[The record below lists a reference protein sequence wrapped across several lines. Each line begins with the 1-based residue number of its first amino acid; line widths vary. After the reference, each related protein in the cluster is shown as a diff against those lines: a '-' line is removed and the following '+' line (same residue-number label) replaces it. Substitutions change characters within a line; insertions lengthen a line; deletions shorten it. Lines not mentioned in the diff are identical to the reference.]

1 MVSVVDIET
10 DPIETDTDSDE
21 LQELDIAH
29 SDSDDDELYHYGVK
43 NQKWGNRRYQNHD
56 GSLTP
61 LGRIHYGVGEA
72 RERVGTSLRKTF
84 NPTDDDLREKRDKA
98 QAAYDRRRLKN
109 EIRELRGKDK
119 KVSDMTDQEIIDE
132 INRHRN
138 EAALKALRSDSK
150 HSPLTAAVKKAT
162 TDAIAR
168 AAGNTVQSVLGNVGS
183 NLSEAFD
190 TEANKLKREAQMV
203 KDRETIEK
211 AGKKSAA
218 DKADEAQKI
227 AKAKRDKTEAELQER
242 ALNGDED
249 AKRKL
254 HNYKN
259 AAKGNYKPEPDPIE
273 DPSWVDV
280 EGDTTTT
287 YTPPPSNQNANRSSN
302 TRYDTVTVG
311 DEGDVYEV
319 PDNRNNSRSR
329 NRPYRNVED
338 VYDSHSDESYSSIED
353 AEYEEVGDIIRDN
366 ADRPRPR

>member
-1 MVSVVDIET
+1 MVNSTV
-10 DPIETDTDSDE
+10 
-21 LQELDIAH
+21 LA
-29 SDSDDDELYHYGVK
+29 HYGVK
-43 NQKWGNRRYQNHD
+43 KQKWGNRRYQNYD

-72 RERVGTSLRKTF
+72 REKVGTSMRKTF
-84 NPTDDDLREKRDKA
+84 SPNDDDLREKRDKA
-98 QAAYDRRRLKN
+98 QAAYDRRQLKN
-109 EIRELRGKDK
+109 EIRELRGKAK
-119 KVSDMTDQEIIDE
+119 KVSDMTDQEIVDE

-138 EAALKALRSDSK
+138 EAVLKALRNDSK

-162 TDAIAR
+162 TEAIAR

-203 KDRETIEK
+203 RDRETIEK

-242 ALNGDED
+242 ALNGDEE

-259 AAKGNYKPEPDPIE
+259 AAKGNYKPEPDPE
-273 DPSWVDV
+273 DDPSWVDV
-280 EGDTTTT
+280 EEDHTTT
-287 YTPPPSNQNANRSSN
+287 Y
-302 TRYDTVTVG
+302 
-311 DEGDVYEV
+311 EV
-319 PDNRNNSRSR
+319 PTETQHHNYSD
-329 NRPYRNVED
+329 VED
-338 VYDSHSDESYSSIED
+338 VYRDSNSDTYSVVED
-353 AEYEEVGDIIRDN
+353 ADYSMSAEYIRRMSN
-366 ADRPRPR
+366 RSLPTG